1 MDYNQIL
8 RQMDK
13 ASTGSYSFAPPAA
26 PVTARA
32 GIQFQGDIRFAGPD
46 IGSRNDANAVQATPK
61 TTPVKHYVVIDTSQ
75 RNWVLQPN
83 PYSNLIYSFGMTSL
97 NGYSPPVY
105 SNNPF
110 VPTFG
115 TDSNGVLNTQPGK
128 PNTTGWRLPATG
140 IASYVDYPAYN
151 SSLPKGNFLAYDT
164 GYTVNPSGLGF
175 GSVFLPSNV
184 QSIRLVRALLPQRQF
199 LGVPILVNSNATA
212 YDLSNFGP
220 TGSVQSN
227 LVNTPHSTFATYP
240 YLLFNLNEYYGKYV
254 GGNEAMRRAFSVM
267 TQKTRTQNSF
277 ASAALGVQHYDY
289 EPWNEEALILQ
300 SPITN
305 LNQLK
310 ITITDPIGNPF
321 THNDGLNITLI
332 QTDSN
337 GLFLKCITGTNQYF
351 SSNDLRVGDRVV
363 FDPVTL
369 SNIIKSPLYSG
380 NVDKVSFANA
390 LATSSFPVLQLLDYV
405 KDNTGQ
411 YVARISNSTTNT
423 LRQSSYVAS
432 FNGFMIPNFL
442 TTSLDG
448 SVTQTYS
455 NAPDAVIY
463 SIFSFPIQ
471 YNFNPAQFSSNLPFM
486 NTSLQPTYTLELTCL
501 EPDTASLGGHITQ

>member
-1 MDYNQIL
+1 
-8 RQMDK
+8 
-13 ASTGSYSFAPPAA
+13 
-26 PVTARA
+26 
-32 GIQFQGDIRFAGPD
+32 
-46 IGSRNDANAVQATPK
+46 
-61 TTPVKHYVVIDTSQ
+61 
-75 RNWVLQPN
+75 
-83 PYSNLIYSFGMTSL
+83 
-97 NGYSPPVY
+97 
-105 SNNPF
+105 
-110 VPTFG
+110 
-115 TDSNGVLNTQPGK
+115 
-128 PNTTGWRLPATG
+128 
-140 IASYVDYPAYN
+140 
-151 SSLPKGNFLAYDT
+151 
-164 GYTVNPSGLGF
+164 
-175 GSVFLPSNV
+175 
-184 QSIRLVRALLPQRQF
+184 
-199 LGVPILVNSNATA
+199 
-212 YDLSNFGP
+212 
-220 TGSVQSN
+220 
-227 LVNTPHSTFATYP
+227 
-240 YLLFNLNEYYGKYV
+240 
-254 GGNEAMRRAFSVM
+254 
-267 TQKTRTQNSF
+267 
-277 ASAALGVQHYDY
+277 LGVQHYDY
-289 EPWNEEALILQ
+289 EPWNEEALVLQ

-351 SSNDLRVGDRVV
+351 SSNDLRIGDRVV

-369 SNIIKSPLYSG
+369 SNIVKSPLYSD
-380 NVDKVSFANA
+380 NIDKVSFATA

-411 YVARISNSTTNT
+411 YVARSSNSTTNT

-448 SVTQTYS
+448 SVTQTYP

-471 YNFNPAQFSSNLPFM
+471 YNFNPTQFSSNLPFM